1 MGGGAH
7 GLLLADFMDFDFT
20 TVCVGKVIYIMPEVY
35 PSGGGFP
42 NLKWPD
48 PKNPWY

>member
-1 MGGGAH
+1 MVCYWQVSWTY
-7 GLLLADFMDFDFT
+7 DFT
-20 TVCVGKVIYIMPEVY
+20 TVCVRKVIYIVPEVY